1 MLARNGNTE
10 FRPTSSG
17 IEAIEVYFP
26 SQYVEQNKLEKHDN
40 VGAGKYTIG
49 LGQSQLAFTGD
60 FENVH
65 SLALTVVSN
74 LMKKAN
80 IPYSEIGRLTCSSET
95 IIDKSKSIKSVVM
108 QLFEASGNHDVEGCD
123 YLNACYG
130 GTAAFFDAVN
140 WVKSDDWDGRWA
152 IVVAVD
158 IAEYAPGPARPTG
171 GAGAV
176 AMLIGPNPVISLEP
190 GRASFMKHVYDF
202 YKPYLASP
210 FPVVNGKLSTDCY
223 LEALDECYE
232 KFLNVRKKRYQQVP
246 QIEDWDFFVFHS
258 PYNKLVQKS
267 FGRMMYNDF
276 MRHQEKPVYADLK
289 EHATLPINQ
298 TRSDR
303 GVYKAFAKASKK
315 MYSSRVEPS
324 TVLPKA
330 IGNCYTASVYCALIS
345 LLVEKDAV
353 QLQKANV
360 LTFSY
365 GSGLCSSMFHLKFT
379 DNVSRIETMQK
390 QADYRHRLSDRKEVM
405 PEHFNKVMDDKCAAH
420 TKEREH
426 FEPTHTIAPHFL
438 GTYYLVNRSATGEYN
453 YKCSTLTGE
462 ATSKCS
468 EL

>member
-1 MLARNGNTE
+1 MDSYRCNHAGV
-10 FRPTSSG
+10 
-17 IEAIEVYFP
+17 EALEVYFP
-26 SQYVEQNKLEKHDN
+26 SQYVEQSKLEEHDG
-40 VGAGKYTIG
+40 VSQGKYTIG

-74 LMKKAN
+74 LMKKSGLS
-80 IPYSEIGRLTCSSET
+80 YSDIGRLTVSSET
-95 IIDKSKSIKSVVM
+95 IIEKSKSIKTVLM
-108 QLFEASGNHDVEGCD
+108 QLFEESGNHDVEGCD

-140 WVKSDDWDGRWA
+140 YIKSDEWDGRRA

-176 AMLIGPNPVISLEP
+176 AMLIGPDPVISLER
-190 GRASFMKHVYDF
+190 GRTNFMKHVYDF
-202 YKPYLASP
+202 YKPYMSSP
-210 FPVVNGKLSTDCY
+210 FPEVDGKLSNECF
-223 LEALDECYE
+223 LESIDECYQ
-232 KFLNVRKKRYQQVP
+232 KFVQIRRSRLGVDTH
-246 QIEDWDFFVFHS
+246 IEDWDYFVFHS

-267 FGRMMYNDF
+267 MGRLMYNDF
-276 MRHQEKPVYADLK
+276 LIHQSK
-289 EHATLPINQ
+289 EQYSELQEFSKLPPSE

-303 GVYKAFAKASKK
+303 AVYKAFAKASKPLYK
-315 MYSSRVEPS
+315 QKVEPS

-353 QLQKANV
+353 HLQNANV

-365 GSGLCSSMFHLKFT
+365 GSGLCSSLFHLKFT
-379 DNVSRIETMQK
+379 DDVSRIEEAQK
-390 QADYRHRLSDRKEVM
+390 KADYRHRLSDRVETS
-405 PEHFNKVMDDKCAAH
+405 PEKFNSVMDDKVALLA
-420 TKEREH
+420 KDREY
-426 FEPTHTIAPHFL
+426 FEPTHTISPCFP
-438 GTYYLVNRSATGEYN
+438 GTYQLVHRTANGQ
-453 YKCSTLTGE
+453 YKYAIPEGSTV
-462 ATSKCS
+462 SSCQ